1 MMPLSDEPKSNEKHL
16 ELERGAIIDAAIVRI
31 LKSRRVLSHSNLV
44 SEIFQQISYFQPEN
58 KFVKS
63 RIGLLMEK
71 GYLERDESDSNLY
84 RYLP

>member
-1 MMPLSDEPKSNEKHL
+1 MMPLNDEPKSNEKHL
-16 ELERGAIIDAAIVRI
+16 EVERGAIIDAAIVRI
-31 LKSRRVLSHSNLV
+31 LKSRRILTHSNLV

-58 KFVKS
+58 KFVKA
-63 RIGLLMEK
+63 RIGLLIEK